1 MGEETIER
9 TTSIA
14 VRLASI
20 AWAWRREDFD
30 AILRHAGATRPAPLV
45 DDGWTRY
52 DLDQERLDVLASE
65 GLVERVEVTLEAFVD
80 VPDLSG
86 AEYEDKVDEFFALWE
101 HAVAAAEIELGRPAF
116 DDGGAAR
123 GYPEDQD
130 AVWLALWPLPTGR
143 LMIQEL
149 HEDRELPFRLA
160 VVVTPP
166 MT

>member
-1 MGEETIER
+1 M
-9 TTSIA
+9 TSIRSA
-14 VRLASI
+14 WTSWRVKASSN
-20 AWAWRREDFD
+20 ALKSRS
-30 AILRHAGATRPAPLV
+30 RP
-45 DDGWTRY
+45 
-52 DLDQERLDVLASE
+52 
-65 GLVERVEVTLEAFVD
+65 FVD